1 MMYEYLEKYRAYLQ
15 NERYYSPH
23 TINNYTKDI
32 LEYLKYLEQDNI
44 TLTNTGLNLARN
56 YAYTLAN
63 KNLKP
68 TSINRKLSSI
78 RNFYRFLITQEVV
91 KSNPFDAIETI
102 KIEKKL
108 PNYLYLDDLETL
120 FNSIDQSTPL
130 GVRNYCL
137 LELLYGTGIRV
148 SELCNIKLHDI
159 DFYNN
164 NILITGKGNKQRYV
178 PIHQSLREVLITY
191 LNFARNELLKDS
203 DEIVDNLFVN
213 HRGGPLTSRGVR
225 DILKNLVNESG
236 LNVKISPHVLRHSF
250 ATHML
255 DYGAD
260 LRSVQKLLGH
270 ENLSTT
276 QIYTHVSK
284 EKLKESYLQHH
295 PRAKKGE

>member
-178 PIHQSLREVLITY
+178 PIHESLREILITY

>member
-1 MMYEYLEKYRAYLQ
+1 MYEYLEKYQAYLQ

-148 SELCNIKLHDI
+148 SELCQ
-159 DFYNN
+159 Y
-164 NILITGKGNKQRYV
+164 
-178 PIHQSLREVLITY
+178 
-191 LNFARNELLKDS
+191 
-203 DEIVDNLFVN
+203 
-213 HRGGPLTSRGVR
+213 
-225 DILKNLVNESG
+225 
-236 LNVKISPHVLRHSF
+236 
-250 ATHML
+250 
-255 DYGAD
+255 
-260 LRSVQKLLGH
+260 
-270 ENLSTT
+270 
-276 QIYTHVSK
+276 
-284 EKLKESYLQHH
+284 
-295 PRAKKGE
+295 

>member
-1 MMYEYLEKYRAYLQ
+1 MYEYLEKYRAYLQ

-178 PIHQSLREVLITY
+178 PIHESLREVLITY

>member
-120 FNSIDQSTPL
+120 FNSLDQSTPL

-178 PIHQSLREVLITY
+178 PIHESLREVLITY

>member
-178 PIHQSLREVLITY
+178 PIHESLREVLITY

>member
-178 PIHQSLREVLITY
+178 PIHESLREVLITY

-225 DILKNLVNESG
+225 DLVNESG

>member
-1 MMYEYLEKYRAYLQ
+1 MYEYLEKYRAYLQ

-102 KIEKKL
+102 KTEKKL

-178 PIHQSLREVLITY
+178 PIHESLREVLITY

-225 DILKNLVNESG
+225 DILKNLVNETG

>member
-1 MMYEYLEKYRAYLQ
+1 MYEYLEKYRAYLQ

-63 KNLKP
+63 KKLKP

-178 PIHQSLREVLITY
+178 PIHESLREVLITY

>member
-1 MMYEYLEKYRAYLQ
+1 MYEYLEKYRAYLQ

-178 PIHQSLREVLITY
+178 PIHESLREVLITY

-213 HRGGPLTSRGVR
+213 HRGGALTSRGVR

>member
-178 PIHQSLREVLITY
+178 PIHQSLREILITY
-191 LNFARNELLKDS
+191 LNFARNKLLKDS

>member
-1 MMYEYLEKYRAYLQ
+1 MYEYLEKYRAYLQ

-178 PIHQSLREVLITY
+178 PIHQSLREILITY

-213 HRGGPLTSRGVR
+213 HRGGPLTREG
-225 DILKNLVNESG
+225 
-236 LNVKISPHVLRHSF
+236 
-250 ATHML
+250 
-255 DYGAD
+255 
-260 LRSVQKLLGH
+260 
-270 ENLSTT
+270 
-276 QIYTHVSK
+276 
-284 EKLKESYLQHH
+284 
-295 PRAKKGE
+295 

>member
-1 MMYEYLEKYRAYLQ
+1 MYEYLEKYRAYLQ

>member
-1 MMYEYLEKYRAYLQ
+1 MYEYLEKYRAYLQ

-120 FNSIDQSTPL
+120 FNSLDQSTPL

-178 PIHQSLREVLITY
+178 PIHESLREVLITY

>member
-102 KIEKKL
+102 KTEKKL

-178 PIHQSLREVLITY
+178 PIHESLREVLITY

-225 DILKNLVNESG
+225 DILKNLVNETG

>member
-178 PIHQSLREVLITY
+178 PIHESLKEVLITY

>member
-1 MMYEYLEKYRAYLQ
+1 MYEYLEKYRAYLQ

-102 KIEKKL
+102 KTEKKL

-178 PIHQSLREVLITY
+178 PIHESLREVLITY

>member
-1 MMYEYLEKYRAYLQ
+1 MYEYLEKYRAYLQ

-178 PIHQSLREVLITY
+178 PIHQSLREILITY

>member
-1 MMYEYLEKYRAYLQ
+1 MYEYLEKYRAYLQ

-178 PIHQSLREVLITY
+178 PIHQSLREILITY
-191 LNFARNELLKDS
+191 LNFARNKLLKDS

>member
-178 PIHQSLREVLITY
+178 PIHESLREVLITY

-225 DILKNLVNESG
+225 DILKNLVNETG

>member
-1 MMYEYLEKYRAYLQ
+1 MYEYLEKYRAYLQ

-178 PIHQSLREVLITY
+178 PIHQSLREILITY

-213 HRGGPLTSRGVR
+213 HRGGALTSRGVR

>member
-1 MMYEYLEKYRAYLQ
+1 MYEYLEKYRAYLQ

-178 PIHQSLREVLITY
+178 PIHESLREVLITY

-225 DILKNLVNESG
+225 DILKNLVNETG